1 MNQLDTSRAQKT
13 RPRAHVTRTLG
24 KKILSGEFAPGSKL
38 PTEADL
44 GESMSVSRTALR
56 ESVRMLAGK
65 GLVESRPRVGTVV
78 LPQSNWNQL
87 DPDLL
92 AWREDLPPDLTF
104 IRSLIEARLVIEPAA
119 ARFAAER
126 ATGQDLGRMQA
137 AFDDM
142 LAADIADIE
151 GSAAAD
157 EAFHLSILHASQNA
171 VFANFAAVIGSALR
185 MSFRLT
191 TSASDNFS
199 NTLNKHG
206 DVLEAIRL
214 RRGDVAETLMAEL
227 IHVAN
232 HDLARFNGASEHDT

>member
-1 MNQLDTSRAQKT
+1 MNQLKSSKEPKS
-13 RPRAHVTRTLG
+13 RPREHVTSTLG
-24 KKILSGEFAPGSKL
+24 KKILSGEVAPGSKL
-38 PTEADL
+38 PTEAEL

-78 LPQSNWNQL
+78 LPQSNWSQL

-92 AWREDLPPDLTF
+92 AWREDLPPDLPF

-119 ARFAAER
+119 ASFAAER
-126 ATGQDLGRMQA
+126 ATGRDLGRMQA
-137 AFDDM
+137 AYDEM
-142 LAADIADIE
+142 RMADLGDIE
-151 GSAAAD
+151 SSVSGD

-199 NTLNKHG
+199 GTLNKHG
-206 DVLEAIRL
+206 EVLEAIRM
-214 RRGDVAETLMAEL
+214 RQGEAAKTLMTEL
-227 IHVAN
+227 IQVASD
-232 HDLARFNGASEHDT
+232 DLAKSSGATGNGS

>member
-1 MNQLDTSRAQKT
+1 MDQMNSTKDPKS
-13 RPRAHVTRTLG
+13 RPRAHVTSTLG
-24 KKILSGEFAPGSKL
+24 KKILSGELAPGSKL

-65 GLVESRPRVGTVV
+65 GLVESRPRIGTLV
-78 LPQSNWNQL
+78 LPQSNWSQL

-92 AWREDLPPDLTF
+92 AWREDLPPDLPF

-119 ARFAAER
+119 ASFAAER
-126 ATGQDLGRMQA
+126 ATGQDLGKMQA

-142 LAADIADIE
+142 CKADLGDIE
-151 GSAAAD
+151 GSVAAD

-191 TSASDNFS
+191 TSASDNFA
-199 NTLNKHG
+199 NTLSKHG
-206 DVLEAIRL
+206 DVLEAIRM
-214 RRGDVAETLMAEL
+214 RQGDAARKGMAEL
-227 IHVAN
+227 IQVASD
-232 HDLARFNGASEHDT
+232 DLAKLNDTANNGT

>member
-1 MNQLDTSRAQKT
+1 MNQLNSPKEPKS
-13 RPRAHVTRTLG
+13 RPREHVTSTLG
-24 KKILSGEFAPGSKL
+24 KRILSGEIAPGSKL
-38 PTEADL
+38 PIEAEL

-78 LPQSNWNQL
+78 LPQSNWSQL

-92 AWREDLPPDLTF
+92 AWREDLPPDLPF

-119 ARFAAER
+119 ASFAAER
-126 ATGQDLGRMQA
+126 ATGRDLGRMQA
-137 AFDDM
+137 AYDEM
-142 LAADIADIE
+142 RSADVGDIE
-151 GSAAAD
+151 SSVSAD

-185 MSFRLT
+185 LT

-199 NTLNKHG
+199 GTLNKHG
-206 DVLEAIRL
+206 QVLEAIRM
-214 RRGDVAETLMAEL
+214 RQSEAARTLMTEL
-227 IHVAN
+227 IQVASD
-232 HDLARFNGASEHDT
+232 DLARSSGATGNGS